1 MIADDVLADV
11 AAIFGVHVFPTIQAG
26 KVGLRRGALT
36 AAADDLEIVIMGES
50 GHGARPHEAT
60 DAIWIAAQ
68 VVTTLQQSIS
78 RRLNPLH
85 PAVVTIGKISGGKAA
100 NVIADRVVMQGTV
113 RSLQP
118 DVYEKLPV
126 WIEEIVAGVCA
137 IHGAKYELNY
147 QRRVASVINADALVQ
162 IVAEAAQSTLGES
175 QIEWLAEPSMGS
187 EDFAL
192 YTERVPGTMFRL
204 GVGFED
210 RYNHPL
216 HHPKFEVNEAAIA
229 AGVLTMATSVY
240 EYWRQAGGL
249 G

>member
-1 MIADDVLADV
+1 
-11 AAIFGVHVFPTIQAG
+11 
-26 KVGLRRGALT
+26 
-36 AAADDLEIVIMGES
+36 
-50 GHGARPHEAT
+50 
-60 DAIWIAAQ
+60 
-68 VVTTLQQSIS
+68 
-78 RRLNPLH
+78 
-85 PAVVTIGKISGGKAA
+85 
-100 NVIADRVVMQGTV
+100 VIADRVVMQGTV

-118 DVYEKLPV
+118 DVHEKLPV

-137 IHGAKYELNY
+137 VHGASYELNY
-147 QRRVASVINADALVQ
+147 QRRVASVINADGLVQ
-162 IVAEAAQSTLGES
+162 IVAEAAQSTLGEG

-210 RYNHPL
+210 RHNHPL

-229 AGVLTMATSVY
+229 TGVLTMATSVY

-249 G
+249 R